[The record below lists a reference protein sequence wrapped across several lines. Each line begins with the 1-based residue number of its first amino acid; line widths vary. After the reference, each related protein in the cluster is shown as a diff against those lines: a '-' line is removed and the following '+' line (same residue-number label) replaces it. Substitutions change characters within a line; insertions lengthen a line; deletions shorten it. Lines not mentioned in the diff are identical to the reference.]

1 MSISQIH
8 SVGNNVLFTNSWNM
22 KEALHMVQI
31 SSNPCNITKVEDL
44 VQKIT
49 SGRNLSQDL
58 HGNILVSL
66 TEAVNNAI
74 IHGNCCDHNKNVKIV
89 FTERRNQIKF
99 KVSDEGKGFNPDTL
113 PDPTAPENIYNIG
126 GRGVFLMRQLCD
138 QLVYKDSG
146 RTVEM
151 HFNI

>member
-1 MSISQIH
+1 
-8 SVGNNVLFTNSWNM
+8 M

-31 SSNPCNITKVEDL
+31 SSQPNNIALVEAL

-49 SGRNLSQDL
+49 TGKNLSQDL

-74 IHGNCCDHNKNVKIV
+74 IHGNCCDKNKNVKIEY
-89 FTERRNQIKF
+89 TERRNLIKF
-99 KVSDEGKGFNPDTL
+99 KVSDEGKGFNPDSI

-138 QLVYKDSG
+138 QIVFKDKG